1 MANEQAARERE
12 ERTEGT
18 TGGTIGSGQDP
29 DMRSPGGEGTTAG
42 TEDGP
47 YSGTTT
53 GLGGVGQSTAGGGV
67 TLDQAGGTVPEL
79 IRLGAARDARETHE
93 ARERSQDGG

>member
-1 MANEQAARERE
+1 MADEQAAGERE
-12 ERTEGT
+12 EATGGT
-18 TGGTIGSGQDP
+18 TGGTVGSGQDP

-42 TEDGP
+42 TEQGP

-53 GLGGVGQSTAGGGV
+53 GLGGAGESTAGGGV
-67 TLDQAGGTVPEL
+67 TPDLAGGTAPE
-79 IRLGAARDARETHE
+79 RLRPGAARE